1 MSDFRIRYGLALGPY
16 GSAGATSASHLITPG
31 DTTPDVTLGA
41 FFVTANT
48 SATTITYFDVVG
60 GGGVDSTANN
70 GKVISIL
77 FQDNLTTIANAGQI
91 FYAGTQ
97 AAFTSGQT
105 VSFIY
110 YNSAFYQ
117 YPVTADVSRIGRE
130 TVKTYVL
137 TVASAALDVAGVS
150 LAIITPSAGAV
161 GIVGLSNGVI
171 GQQVT
176 LMKDIVSAGTALQL
190 TSFANFQLAG
200 TTAVLMNVSGAYT
213 FFCDNGTRFRSVAGL
228 IAP

>member
-91 FYAGTQ
+91 FQAGTQ

-105 VSFIY
+105 VSFVY
-110 YNSAFYQ
+110 YGSAWYQ
-117 YPVTADVSRIGRE
+117 YPNSQVSGRE
-130 TVKTYVL
+130 DVKTFTL
-137 TVASAALDVAGVS
+137 AAGSAALNVAGVRT
-150 LAIITPSAGAV
+150 AIVTPSGGAV
-161 GIVGLSNGVI
+161 TILGLSAGII
-171 GQQVT
+171 GQYVT
-176 LMKDIVSAGTALQL
+176 ILKNAVSAGTGVNLLGQ
-190 TSFANFQLAG
+190 ANFQLAS
-200 TTAVLMNVSGAYT
+200 TALLVMDGSAAYS
-213 FFCDNGTRFRSVAGL
+213 FVCDNGTRFRELAGPSV
-228 IAP
+228 P